1 MAGALVHVAV
11 YMFTY
16 SSWLSLFPFL
26 TIYPST
32 YLQEYI
38 YIYIQIYIYIIY
50 TDMYMFMSMY
60 MHTYYVNT
68 YVYIYI
74 RTHMQLRVSGL
85 LRLKLSSKTF
95 CVFSQG
101 LQSSSRETLRPVK
114 FRL

>member
-32 YLQEYI
+32 YLQEYL
-38 YIYIQIYIYIIY
+38 YIYIQICICLCLCICIRIMYIH
-50 TDMYMFMSMY
+50 MYM
-60 MHTYYVNT
+60 
-68 YVYIYI
+68 YI

-95 CVFSQG
+95 YVFSQG

-114 FRL
+114 FRLNPTLYT